1 MPRNRVVAVNGRRA
15 EVVALVNRGHRM
27 LAADDARAA
36 LEAYES
42 ALAIDPFEL
51 QAHLGLARAYRL
63 VGDAAAS
70 ERHRR
75 DAITLAPIRSIPF
88 RGANP
93 PIRIL
98 ALLASAD
105 ANVDLEPLLP
115 TDVFAITLAYVD
127 ALPGNADLPRHDAI
141 FNAIGDADAAASAL
155 ALAERIVARSDAP
168 VVNHPAAVLKTRRDL
183 NAARLRG
190 RSSLRVPRIVRCER
204 ERLRGSQASALLAAA
219 GIFYPLLVRVP
230 GFHNGRFFRYV
241 ADASALPAAI
251 EELPGDEIYALEFV
265 DTRDGRGHYLK
276 YRALFIGNEI
286 LPVHAAL
293 STDWKVHF
301 DAADLASSPLGSALD
316 RDYRHHPRE
325 RIGERAYSALETLR
339 KELGLEYG
347 GVDFGID
354 AGGNLVLFEA
364 NATMLPGKASE
375 RARLAVVTLLHD
387 LLVPRAQ

>member
-1 MPRNRVVAVNGRRA
+1 MNVLIAVNGRRA

-27 LAADDARAA
+27 LAADDACAA

-51 QAHLGLARAYRL
+51 QAHLGLAQAYRR
-63 VGDAAAS
+63 VGDEAAS

-75 DAITLAPIRSIPF
+75 DAITLAPMRLVPF
-88 RGANP
+88 RGTSP
-93 PIRIL
+93 PIRML

-127 ALPGNADLPRHDAI
+127 ALSADATLPRHDAI

-155 ALAERIVARSDAP
+155 ALAERIIARSDAP

-204 ERLRGSQASALLAAA
+204 ERLRGSQASAFLAAA
-219 GIFYPLLVRVP
+219 GIFYPLLVRAP

-241 ADASALPAAI
+241 ADASALQAAI
-251 EELPGDEIYALEFV
+251 DDFPSDEIYALEFV
-265 DTRDGRGHYLK
+265 DTREERGYYLK

-293 STDWKVHF
+293 STDWKVHY
-301 DAADLASSPLGSALD
+301 DAADLATSPLGSALD
-316 RDYRHHPRE
+316 REYRHHPRE

-339 KELGLEYG
+339 RELGLEYG
-347 GVDFGID
+347 GADFGVD

-375 RARLAVVTLLHD
+375 RARRAIVAHLQS
-387 LLVPRAQ
+387 LLVPRLQ